1 MTDSDI
7 LYVLETA
14 LNLARSRNRP
24 MLVYLIT
31 MAMIEAGGLPD
42 TSNDNSPD

>member
-1 MTDSDI
+1 MTDVEI
-7 LYVLETA
+7 LYILETA
-14 LNLARSRNRP
+14 LNLARSRNKP

-42 TSNDNSPD
+42 TSNDNSPN